1 MFKADEAAIEG
12 LNSLSILAMPPTVKA
27 TANATE
33 TLTAASPTQWIWTGT
48 VAGQIIKLPNATT
61 LIAGWTYFIWNTSNK
76 TVAVQDSEATTL
88 LTLRANGYIRLTLQ
102 SNASAAGV
110 WLYDLGGKVVG
121 GSGLGYFLNYTEGQG
136 SNYNPYFE
144 KSTTTNFVAGYFNWM
159 GSDIT
164 GQPGTFTVVGSRG
177 GASGTSYCRLYDL
190 THALQIAEVSWTTA
204 AIQLAQTVSFT
215 NIPADSA
222 VIEVHIRN
230 SSGGSATRLHSTG
243 LVF

>member
-1 MFKADEAAIEG
+1 MLYLDQATIEG
-12 LNSLSILAMPPTVKA
+12 LNSLKILAMPPTVQA

-33 TLTAASPTQWIWTGT
+33 TLTVASPTQWIFTGT
-48 VAGQIIKLPNATT
+48 VSGQILKLPNATT
-61 LIAGWTYFIWNTSNK
+61 LIAGWTYFIWNTSNQHIDI
-76 TVAVQDSEATTL
+76 QDNGSVVL

-102 SNASAAGV
+102 TNTSAAGV
-110 WLYDLGGKVVG
+110 WVYDLGGKVTG

-159 GSDIT
+159 GADIT

-177 GASGTSYCRLYDL
+177 GATGTSYCRLYDL
-190 THALQIAEVSWTTA
+190 THSLQICEVSWTTA
-204 AIQLAQTVSFT
+204 AIQLAIATAFT
-215 NIPADSA
+215 NVPAGTA
-222 VIEVHIRN
+222 IIEVHIRN